1 MQTRCA
7 RVVIQAIVGRR
18 RAVVTR
24 AQPRPRGAGLRQPAG
39 ASRAGGSCRARQG
52 RTMPARER
60 ERPRRPVPRT
70 PARGRAGGSCRA
82 RPSPPNLHTR
92 SAAGLRQRVRS
103 WHRVGSYRGC
113 SLACRCPPVL
123 RRQGPGEATPVT
135 SSRQRAARQ
144 FSRLLASPQAAV
156 TAACRPAARGALV
169 EPGARSAR
177 FEGRLGVPI
186 GMSLAECTELER
198 TVAAAGG
205 DDGPPVEMSW
215 SRRAV
220 RACRSSTRRTPS
232 AGATAVSGRH
242 LRASSPRGRSRAAA
256 ATPTSTGTG
265 WTWPEHRARP
275 GDRDVRPASRR
286 RRLASREQQLRPRSA
301 VARGDGRARRR
312 PACPAARR

>member
-186 GMSLAECTELER
+186 GMS
-198 TVAAAGG
+198 
-205 DDGPPVEMSW
+205 
-215 SRRAV
+215 
-220 RACRSSTRRTPS
+220 
-232 AGATAVSGRH
+232 
-242 LRASSPRGRSRAAA
+242 
-256 ATPTSTGTG
+256 
-265 WTWPEHRARP
+265 
-275 GDRDVRPASRR
+275 DRDVARGVHGARTHGRGGRR
-286 RRLASREQQLRPRSA
+286 RRW
-301 VARGDGRARRR
+301 
-312 PACPAARR
+312 AARRDELESAGSSRLPKLDPANPFGGRDGGLGTAPAGQQPARAIPGCGGDAHEHRHGMDMA